1 MIRTVPKTVEEEVAA
16 CNLCGVIWKLGLEQT
31 LKEACQ
37 GWMILAP
44 LMGDHWLN
52 AEILLCPL
60 CAPSSVV
67 VVRKLSCLTNSE
79 GKNS

>member
-37 GWMILAP
+37 GTKRNRGSDYPRLGQAQ
-44 LMGDHWLN
+44 
-52 AEILLCPL
+52 
-60 CAPSSVV
+60 
-67 VVRKLSCLTNSE
+67 
-79 GKNS
+79 GKAVING